1 MTMPL
6 KTVFYN
12 IERAIKE
19 YRKFSQRNLIKK
31 EPEITVDQ
39 ALILNLLH
47 DQPDLSQKE
56 IASLLFKDNA
66 AMTRMIEGM
75 VKKGM
80 LDKSAHPE
88 DKRRSS
94 ITLTVKG
101 KQTLKN
107 IIPVILS
114 NRNTALEGISEEEIA
129 LLVRLLQKIIR
140 NVNQPNS

>member
-6 KTVFYN
+6 KTVFYS

-114 NRNTALEGISEEEIA
+114 NRNTALQGISEEEIA

>member
-6 KTVFYN
+6 KTVFYS